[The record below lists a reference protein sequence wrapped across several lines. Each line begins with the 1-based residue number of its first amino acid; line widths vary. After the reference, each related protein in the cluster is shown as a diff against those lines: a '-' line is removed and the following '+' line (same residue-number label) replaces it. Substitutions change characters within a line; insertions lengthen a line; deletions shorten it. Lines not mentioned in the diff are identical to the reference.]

1 MVYADKP
8 LEGKGPLG
16 KFSNKKVII
25 SIIVVLL
32 IASAC
37 VGAYL
42 YSNKDVVASVDGE
55 KITKDEVYNVLVG
68 QYGPSVVET
77 LINNKVIELEGEK
90 EGIKISNKEINAEL
104 DNFIKSYGGEE
115 TFNSALEAS
124 GISLA
129 DFKKDIENYLIVE
142 KILGKD
148 IKITEE
154 DMKEY
159 FEENK
164 ESFNEEEQVQ
174 ASHILVKDEKTANE
188 VIEKLNAGEDFAELA
203 KEYSTDEGS
212 AKAGGDL
219 GYFAHG
225 DMVEEFSDAAF
236 KLKEGEISEPV
247 KSEYG
252 YHIIKVTGKKEA
264 KEAKYEDHKEE
275 IKTILFDEEINA
287 KYQDWLDET
296 KEKYK
301 IKNTLES

>member
-1 MVYADKP
+1 M
-8 LEGKGPLG
+8 
-16 KFSNKKVII
+16 II
-25 SIIVVLL
+25 SIIVILL

-37 VGAYL
+37 IGVYL

-55 KITKDEVYNVLVG
+55 KITKDEVYNLMVS
-68 QYGPSVVET
+68 QYGSSVVET

-90 EGIKISNKEINAEL
+90 EGIKVSKKEINAEL
-104 DNFIKSYGGEE
+104 DEFIESYGGEE

-148 IKITEE
+148 IDITEDE
-154 DMKEY
+154 MKEY

-164 ESFNEEEQVQ
+164 ESFNEEEQVK
-174 ASHILVKDEKTANE
+174 ASHILVEDEKTAKE

-212 AKAGGDL
+212 AEEGGDL
-219 GYFAHG
+219 GYFEYG
-225 DMVEEFSDAAF
+225 DMVEEFSEAAF

-247 KSEYG
+247 KSDYG
-252 YHIIKVTGKKEA
+252 YHIIKVTGKKDA
-264 KEAKYEDHKEE
+264 KEATYEDHKEE
-275 IKTILFDEEINA
+275 IKTILFDNEINS

-296 KEKYK
+296 KDKYK
-301 IKNTLES
+301 IENTLGS

>member
-1 MVYADKP
+1 M
-8 LEGKGPLG
+8 E
-16 KFSNKKVII
+16 KFNNKKVII
-25 SIIVVLL
+25 SIIVILL

-37 VGAYL
+37 IGVYL
-42 YSNKDVVASVDGE
+42 YSNKGVVASVDGE
-55 KITKDEVYNVLVG
+55 KITKDEVYNLMVS
-68 QYGPSVVET
+68 QYGSSVVET

-90 EGIKISNKEINAEL
+90 EGIEVSKKEINAEL

-142 KILGKD
+142 KILGKE
-148 IKITEE
+148 IEITEDE
-154 DMKEY
+154 MKEY

-174 ASHILVKDEKTANE
+174 ASHILVEDEKTAKE
-188 VIEKLNAGEDFAELA
+188 VLEKLNAGEDFAELA

-212 AKAGGDL
+212 AEEGGDL
-219 GYFAHG
+219 GYFAYG
-225 DMVEEFSDAAF
+225 DMVEEFSEAAF

-264 KEAKYEDHKEE
+264 KEATFEDHKEE
-275 IKTILFDEEINA
+275 IKTILFDNEINS

-296 KEKYK
+296 KDKYK
-301 IKNTLES
+301 IENTLGS